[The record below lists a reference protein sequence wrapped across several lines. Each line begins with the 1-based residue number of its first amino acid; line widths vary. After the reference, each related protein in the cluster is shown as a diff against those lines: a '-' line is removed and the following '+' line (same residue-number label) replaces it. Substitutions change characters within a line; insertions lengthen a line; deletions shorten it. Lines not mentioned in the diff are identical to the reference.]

1 MHYDIKG
8 KSRLVRNM
16 FAEIEVDV
24 NFRQNHYYKVEQ
36 TETATP
42 SYALV
47 NLTAGTDVM
56 SRGKRLFSFYLSC
69 HHLFNRSYFSHLNR
83 LKDMDI
89 YDMGRNLCMKLVV
102 PMDF

>member
-1 MHYDIKG
+1 
-8 KSRLVRNM
+8 M

-42 SYALV
+42 SYTLV
-47 NLTAGTDVM
+47 NLSAGTDVM
-56 SRGKRLFSFYLSC
+56 SRGNKLFSLYLSC
-69 HHLFNRSYFSHLNR
+69 HNLFNRAYVSHLNR

-89 YDMGRNLCMKLVV
+89 YNMGRNVCVKLVIPV
-102 PMDF
+102 GWGGE